1 MEGFEKGFRKP
12 LLWATFLCLRVL
24 KMLHGVMNCGLEK
37 LPWPK
42 KNFFLSCLGRVWRDL
57 KKDLGSPYFGQPFCA

>member
-1 MEGFEKGFRKP
+1 MDGFEKGFRKP

-24 KMLHGVMNCGLEK
+24 KMSHGVMNCGIVCLGLEK
-37 LPWPK
+37 
-42 KNFFLSCLGRVWRDL
+42 FFFFSSLGRVWTDL